1 MPLPGEAS
9 RPFMP
14 PLATELQPPPSP
26 RTHRTLRRLQSA
38 HTLGS
43 KASSQASLITQQR
56 LREQHQQLQNLPQRS
71 MSPIKRDVSGSY
83 ANRSPQ
89 RTRERANSDAA
100 NKHHLNAV
108 AATGAGA
115 SKQLQQQQQQ
125 QQSVRKTPL
134 AHANLSMQQLFRD
147 GPPDGDFAGALEA
160 TRYKILDEGIK
171 SDSDG
176 MVSSKQRVKRL
187 CVFGRFASIDIFLFV
202 SNYSLP

>member
-9 RPFMP
+9 RPLLP

-43 KASSQASLITQQR
+43 KAASQASLITQQR

-71 MSPIKRDVSGSY
+71 MSPVKREVSGSY

-89 RTRERANSDAA
+89 RTRERASSDAA
-100 NKHHLNAV
+100 NKHHINPVVMAGSG
-108 AATGAGA
+108 ATG
-115 SKQLQQQQQQ
+115 STVSSRQH
-125 QQSVRKTPL
+125 QQSMRKTLL
-134 AHANLSMQQLFRD
+134 AHANLSMQQLIRD
-147 GPPDGDFAGALEA
+147 GPPDGDFAGALET

-171 SDSDG
+171 SDGDG
-176 MVSSKQRVKRL
+176 MVSAKFTRCCSRS
-187 CVFGRFASIDIFLFV
+187 C
-202 SNYSLP
+202 

>member
-1 MPLPGEAS
+1 
-9 RPFMP
+9 
-14 PLATELQPPPSP
+14 
-26 RTHRTLRRLQSA
+26 
-38 HTLGS
+38 
-43 KASSQASLITQQR
+43 
-56 LREQHQQLQNLPQRS
+56 

-125 QQSVRKTPL
+125 QQSARKTPL